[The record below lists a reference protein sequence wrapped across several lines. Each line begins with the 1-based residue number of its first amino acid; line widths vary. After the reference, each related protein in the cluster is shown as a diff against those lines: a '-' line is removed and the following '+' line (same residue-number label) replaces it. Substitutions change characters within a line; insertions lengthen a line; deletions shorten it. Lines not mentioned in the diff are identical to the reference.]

1 MCTFA
6 AILFGINVGIS
17 PLKFYDM
24 KHAYVFP
31 GQGSQAVGMGKD
43 IYENNAE
50 AKAMFEQANEILGFR
65 ITDIMFAGTPEE
77 LKQTKVT
84 QPAVF
89 LHSVVLAKA
98 LGIKP
103 DAVAGHSL
111 GEFSALVA
119 AGALS
124 FEDGLKLVS
133 KRAMAMQKCCEQ
145 QPGGMAA
152 VLGLDDKSVEEVC
165 ASIDGVVVGANY
177 NCPGQLVIS
186 GSEEAVDAAC
196 VKLKEAGARRALRL
210 PVGGAF
216 HSPLMEPARQEL
228 EAAIA
233 EANFMT
239 PVCPVYQNVD
249 AQPYTDAESIK
260 KNLIAQLTAPVRW
273 TQIVEKMVEDG
284 VTEFTEVGPGTV
296 LQGLVTKVSKEVK
309 AESVATL

>member
-1 MCTFA
+1 
-6 AILFGINVGIS
+6 
-17 PLKFYDM
+17 
-24 KHAYVFP
+24 
-31 GQGSQAVGMGKD
+31 MGREL
-43 IYENNAE
+43 YENSAE
-50 AKAMFEQANEILGFR
+50 AKALFERANEILGFR
-65 ITDIMFAGTPEE
+65 ITDVMFGGTADE

-89 LHSVVLAKA
+89 LHSVILAKV
-98 LGIKP
+98 LGVEP
-103 DAVAGHSL
+103 VAVAGHSL
-111 GEFSALVA
+111 GEFSALVV

-133 KRAMAMQKCCEQ
+133 KRAMAMQRCCEQ

-152 VLGLDDKSVEEVC
+152 VLGLDDKSVEDIC
-165 ASIDGVVVGANY
+165 ASVDGIVVGANY

-186 GSEEAVDAAC
+186 GADAAVDAAC
-196 VKLKEAGARRALRL
+196 EKLKEAGARRALRL

-233 EANFMT
+233 EAEFMT
-239 PVCPVYQNVD
+239 PTCPVYQNVD
-249 AQPYTDAESIK
+249 AQPYTDAETIK

-273 TQIVEKMVEDG
+273 TQIVEKMIADG

-296 LQGLVTKVSKEVK
+296 LQGLVSKVSREVST
-309 AESVATL
+309 ESKSTL